1 MRHATSQAEDT
12 EDTQDTRDPDDI
24 KDSVEGEVQHG
35 R

>member
-1 MRHATSQAEDT
+1 MRHATSQA